1 MAARPSL
8 ARRSETLANV
18 TLHNYKASIKYKVTG
33 VEVINRE
40 MPHTSPSGVRWPGS
54 PTLQSLYYDWLKL
67 KIVGV
72 SIQIYSG

>member
-8 ARRSETLANV
+8 PRRSETLSNV
-18 TLHNYKASIKYKVTG
+18 TLHNYKASLKYKVTG

-40 MPHTSPSGVRWPGS
+40 MPHTQVSIGPAP